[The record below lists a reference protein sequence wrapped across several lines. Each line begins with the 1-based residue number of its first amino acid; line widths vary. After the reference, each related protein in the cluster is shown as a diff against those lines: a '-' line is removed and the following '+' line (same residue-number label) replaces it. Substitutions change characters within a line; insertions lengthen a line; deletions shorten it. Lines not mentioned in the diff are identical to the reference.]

1 VASIILEAVGVGRT
15 RRRGQVVAIHPVVQR
30 VVVGLDAVLDVM
42 DVEAAG
48 GDVVA
53 ADAPKAG
60 V

>member
-1 VASIILEAVGVGRT
+1 VAV
-15 RRRGQVVAIHPVVQR
+15 HPIVQR

-48 GDVVA
+48 RDVVA